1 MHLNTWMCHLKWLL
15 TFPPPIHH
23 CWLTWTTGHLTI
35 TCASPFRFSD
45 AGFLI
50 FGSCSEHVALFFA
63 IPLTDFATKFTL
75 YYNSKMLLY
84 PLELVKQASFTQGCM
99 ILFFSQLSDVTFHWG
114 CGNLKRLSLPLLTTR
129 KLWIIHKIW
138 AFIEPTGQLKSHL
151 KSKERQAPPWTERWE
166 TSADSQHRRKTR
178 KMGFPYRRVRRS
190 FN

>member
-1 MHLNTWMCHLKWLL
+1 MTPDLSS
-15 TFPPPIHH
+15 PIHH

-35 TCASPFRFSD
+35 TLCLPLQVSWCWFFNIWLMFR
-45 AGFLI
+45 A
-50 FGSCSEHVALFFA
+50 CSLFFA

-84 PLELVKQASFTQGCM
+84 PLELIKQASFTQGCM

-114 CGNLKRLSLPLLTTR
+114 CGNLRRLSLSLLTTR
-129 KLWIIHKIW
+129 NVWIIHKIW
-138 AFIEPTGQLKSHL
+138 AFSEPTGQLKSHL